1 LITDYHLRDGETGME
16 AILLLRDLI
25 GPDSKAILVTGDT
38 SSMVRDLQKDHRLR
52 IARKPIGADELLGM
66 MRSLLA
72 T

>member
-1 LITDYHLRDGETGME
+1 LH
-16 AILLLRDLI
+16 
-25 GPDSKAILVTGDT
+25 
-38 SSMVRDLQKDHRLR
+38 KDHRLR